1 MDTNNLILFI
11 SKFILNGIGDQVLDE
26 EQEDERGFHSQ
37 FQPQRGQQR
46 GQRGQAQQEQP
57 QPPVQTQ
64 TQHHHPHT
72 QACSS
77 SLNNPSTLQLFQAK
91 SIPSISIHNYLVRIL
106 RYCPSTNEVFISLII
121 YFDRMKLLSSLFT
134 INSYNIHR
142 LIIAGI
148 TVSSK
153 FFSDIF
159 YTNSRYAKVGG
170 LPLSELNQLELHF
183 LLLNDFNLVI
193 NQSELDS
200 YTKKLLE
207 TSID

>member
-1 MDTNNLILFI
+1 MDMDTNNLILFI
-11 SKFILNGIGDQVLDE
+11 SKFILDRLNDD
-26 EQEDERGFHSQ
+26 
-37 FQPQRGQQR
+37 
-46 GQRGQAQQEQP
+46 EQP
-57 QPPVQTQ
+57 QPATPSNSPQ
-64 TQHHHPHT
+64 T
-72 QACSS
+72 QACYN

-91 SIPSISIHNYLVRIL
+91 SIPSISIQNYLIRIL

-134 INSYNIHR
+134 INNYNIHR

-193 NQSELDS
+193 HQSELDS
-200 YTKKLLE
+200 YTQKLLAV
-207 TSID
+207 SID